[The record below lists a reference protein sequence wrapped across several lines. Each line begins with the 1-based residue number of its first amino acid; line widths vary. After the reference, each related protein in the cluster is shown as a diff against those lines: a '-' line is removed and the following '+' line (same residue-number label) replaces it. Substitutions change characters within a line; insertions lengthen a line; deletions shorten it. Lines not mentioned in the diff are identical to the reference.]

1 MIDEAGTQLGVV
13 ATTNAI
19 SMARERGLDLVLV
32 SPGAE
37 PPVCRIAD
45 SGKLKYEMNKKEKEA
60 RKAQKGG
67 GMKEVK
73 ISPKIAQHDF
83 DVRAKKAREVLED
96 RDKVKVSMFFR
107 GREMAH
113 VNLGMKVMDRM
124 VEAVADLG
132 KPESRPKRFGKNF
145 IVIISPK

>member
-1 MIDEAGTQLGVV
+1 MDAEGKQLGILPTPE
-13 ATTNAI
+13 ALKR
-19 SMARERGLDLVLV
+19 ARESGFDLVMV
-32 SPGAE
+32 SPGAA

-45 SGKLKYEMNKKEKEA
+45 YGKLRYELTKKEKEA

-73 ISPKIAQHDF
+73 LSTKIAQHDC
-83 DVRAKKAREVLED
+83 DVRVKKARGCLEA

-113 VNLGMKVMDRM
+113 VDLGMKVMGRM
-124 VEAVADLG
+124 VEALADLG
-132 KPESRPKRFGKNF
+132 KP
-145 IVIISPK
+145 